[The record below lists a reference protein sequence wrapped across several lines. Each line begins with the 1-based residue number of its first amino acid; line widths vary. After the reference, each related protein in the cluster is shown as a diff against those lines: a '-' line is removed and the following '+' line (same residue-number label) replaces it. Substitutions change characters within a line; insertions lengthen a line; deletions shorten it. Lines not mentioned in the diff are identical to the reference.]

1 MNNKAR
7 NATERRDNTAR
18 YSWSLVTY
26 AQPNEFERLLK
37 SAKHWA
43 WIYHD
48 KDDKEPHYHIYVS
61 FATKKSGNQLLS
73 LIDGNSNTFYEGL
86 KGTAQD
92 LIIYFT
98 HENQQ
103 NKYQYDNENIHY
115 DNTGYWEKGEAKEA
129 KEDANEEFLNDLI
142 CQKPRREM
150 ARKYGRDYMKN
161 YRAYEEFARMIITTE
176 IYQLEKDM
184 EGIPSCC
191 DINGEIITYHAELTK
206 EELKIIEKL
215 RYERNN
221 IQ

>member
-1 MNNKAR
+1 
-7 NATERRDNTAR
+7 
-18 YSWSLVTY
+18 
-26 AQPNEFERLLK
+26 
-37 SAKHWA
+37 
-43 WIYHD
+43 
-48 KDDKEPHYHIYVS
+48 
-61 FATKKSGNQLLS
+61 
-73 LIDGNSNTFYEGL
+73 
-86 KGTAQD
+86 
-92 LIIYFT
+92 
-98 HENQQ
+98 
-103 NKYQYDNENIHY
+103 
-115 DNTGYWEKGEAKEA
+115 
-129 KEDANEEFLNDLI
+129 
-142 CQKPRREM
+142 M